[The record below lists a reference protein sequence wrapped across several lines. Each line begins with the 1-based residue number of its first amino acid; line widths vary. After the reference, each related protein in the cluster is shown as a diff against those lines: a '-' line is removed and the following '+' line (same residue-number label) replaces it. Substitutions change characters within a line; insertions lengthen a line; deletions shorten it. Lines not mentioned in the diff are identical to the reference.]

1 MKGDKMNDILENMS
15 KLADDIVLTEQ
26 DIEKLYGSY
35 QKRIETQK
43 GKTVFMRKCYSV
55 IAVVAVI
62 IMFSTIY
69 FLQSPELIVY
79 AAVRGEMVQLGLN
92 EKVYLEKEKTPLGE
106 GYVLEMSVEG
116 GNYYYTIENEENL
129 NADNIFRDENRVI
142 WMPDGMNTIDFRDQ
156 NGNVIQIP
164 GVNQSNLQIKV
175 CNSEGKEIERVT
187 LILEKKN
194 GQCSVEMLKQ

>member
-1 MKGDKMNDILENMS
+1 MNDILENMS

-79 AAVRGEMVQLGLN
+79 AAVRGEMVQLRLN

-156 NGNVIQIP
+156 NGNAIQIP

>member
-1 MKGDKMNDILENMS
+1 MNDTLENMS
-15 KLADDIVLTEQ
+15 KLADDIVLREQ

-43 GKTVFMRKCYSV
+43 RKAVFMRKCYSV
-55 IAVVAVI
+55 AAVVAAI
-62 IMFSTIY
+62 IMFSAIY
-69 FLQSPELIVY
+69 FLQSPELVVY
-79 AAVRGEMVQLGLN
+79 AAVRGEMVQLRLN

-116 GNYYYTIENEENL
+116 GNYYYTIENEKNL
-129 NADNIFRDENRVI
+129 NAGNIFRDENRII
-142 WMPDGMNTIDFRDQ
+142 WMPGGMNTMDFRDQ

-164 GVNQSNLQIKV
+164 GVDQSNLQIKV
-175 CNSEGKEIERVT
+175 CNSEGKEIEKVT

>member
-1 MKGDKMNDILENMS
+1 MNDILENMS